1 MNVSSLDALLD
12 RIEKDIRSTLEN
24 EVAETVKDDMQTAI
38 QNGVYNAYTPKQ
50 YSRRKEKGGMLDRK
64 NIESRIDG
72 DTLTVRDVAP
82 LDNGRTDYALDEI
95 VVNGLGNMPFP
106 RDYYSECAEIL
117 ETTGDHIEAMKR
129 GLKKRG
135 YEVK

>member
-1 MNVSSLDALLD
+1 MKFNNLNDLFKHIEVDLQDTMSKEVS
-12 RIEKDIRSTLEN
+12 
-24 EVAETVKDDMQTAI
+24 ETVKDSMQTSI
-38 QNGVYNAYTPKQ
+38 QSGVYNAYAPKQ

-95 VVNGLGNMPFP
+95 VVNGLGNMPFS
-106 RDYYSECAEIL
+106 RDYYSECADKL
-117 ETTGDHIEAMKR
+117 ETTGDHIEAMKH

-135 YEVK
+135 YGVK

>member
-1 MNVSSLDALLD
+1 MIA
-12 RIEKDIRSTLEN
+12 
-24 EVAETVKDDMQTAI
+24 AMQAAI
-38 QNGVYNAYTPKQ
+38 QNGVYNAYAPKQ
-50 YSRRKEKGGMLDRK
+50 YSRRKENGGMLDRK

-106 RDYYSECAEIL
+106 RDFYSECAEIL

-129 GLKKRG
+129 GMKKRG

>member
-1 MNVSSLDALLD
+1 MSVSSLDALLD

-24 EVAETVKDDMQTAI
+24 EVTETVKDDMQTAI
-38 QNGVYNAYTPKQ
+38 QNGVYNAYAPKQ

-106 RDYYSECAEIL
+106 VIFIRSVRISWRQREIISRL
-117 ETTGDHIEAMKR
+117 
-129 GLKKRG
+129 
-135 YEVK
+135 

>member
-24 EVAETVKDDMQTAI
+24 EVAETVKDDMQAAI
-38 QNGVYNAYTPKQ
+38 QNGVYNAYAPKQ

-106 RDYYSECAEIL
+106 RDFYSECKDKL
-117 ETTGDHIEAMKR
+117 ETTVDHVEAMKR

-135 YEVK
+135 YGVK